1 MTLAITTSTRKEI
14 VRRLVGEFQPEAIY
28 LFGSYAWGQPAP
40 ESDLDLLVIVSE
52 SNQRPIERSQRAQ
65 RSLRGVRVAVD
76 VLVKTRAEFE
86 HFRPV
91 KASLEAQIF
100 EKGKLLYGS
109 KTPVGQRL
117 AE

>member
-1 MTLAITTSTRKEI
+1 MVVINAIAASTQKEI
-14 VRRLVGEFQPEAIY
+14 VRRLVGEFAPEAIY
-28 LFGSYAWGQPAP
+28 LFGSYAWGKPAP

-65 RSLRGVRVAVD
+65 HSLRGVLAAVD

-91 KASLEAQIF
+91 KASLEAQIY
-100 EKGKLLYGS
+100 EKGKLLYGR
-109 KTPVGQRL
+109 KTPVS
-117 AE
+117 